1 MLWCSS
7 SPPHLSHELLQQC
20 VAPHQSGEMVDIMVE
35 LFTSS
40 DFNNQD
46 RFISM
51 LREALAGMEN
61 SVVTSG
67 THQCSTFTP

>member
-1 MLWCSS
+1 
-7 SPPHLSHELLQQC
+7 
-20 VAPHQSGEMVDIMVE
+20 MVDIMVE

-67 THQCSTFTP
+67 NHQCSTLTPLCTRPVS

>member
-1 MLWCSS
+1 
-7 SPPHLSHELLQQC
+7 
-20 VAPHQSGEMVDIMVE
+20 MVDIMVE

-67 THQCSTFTP
+67 NHHNHASAPRSPHLCAPAQQADPTTLQVMP